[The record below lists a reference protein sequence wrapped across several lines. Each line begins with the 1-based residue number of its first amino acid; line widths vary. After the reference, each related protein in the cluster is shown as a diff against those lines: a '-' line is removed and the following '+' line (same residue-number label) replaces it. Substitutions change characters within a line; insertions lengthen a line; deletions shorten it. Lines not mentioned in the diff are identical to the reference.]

1 MNDQTSSREADLIE
15 QLRRSYVSRGY
26 KFIAQPR
33 GSDSPVFLENFV
45 PDAIALSNNDKVVLE
60 IKSATSSKSKS
71 DLVKFL
77 AQEVPKHVGWR
88 FELVIE
94 SEADLNSDRSADLT
108 FAMID
113 VEIVKVLRLFKEK
126 DFKLSIVLG
135 WAILEAL
142 CRRLIFDEE
151 NFAPSRYKPRS
162 VVEALV
168 SNGFVDD
175 EDGARLLE
183 ISQIRNRL
191 VHGFMQV
198 SVESEDVYFLVSTLQ
213 KLKESSSE

>member
-1 MNDQTSSREADLIE
+1 MNDQTSSREAELIE

-26 KFIAQPR
+26 RFIAHPR
-33 GSDSPVFLENFV
+33 GGDSPGFLENFV
-45 PDAIALSNNDKVVLE
+45 PDAIALSNNDNVVLE
-60 IKSATSSKSKS
+60 IKSANSSKSKS
-71 DLVKFL
+71 ELVKFL
-77 AQEVPKHVGWR
+77 AQEVPKHDGWR

-94 SEADLNSDRSADLT
+94 SESDLNSDRSADLT

-113 VEIVKVLRLFKEK
+113 VEIAKVRRLVKEK
-126 DFKLSIVLG
+126 DFKLSVVVG

-142 CRRLIFDEE
+142 CRRLVFDEE
-151 NFAPSRYKPRS
+151 NTTPSRYKPRS

-175 EDGARLLE
+175 EEGARLLE

-198 SVESEDVYFLVSTLQ
+198 SVDLEDVDFLVSTLQ
-213 KLKESSSE
+213 KLKEPSSG